1 MRFFY
6 YTDTMYYVYILEC
19 CDKSLYTGYTNHLE
33 KRIKAHNEGK
43 GAKYT
48 KGRRPVS
55 LVYFETFKT
64 KSEALKREYAIKQ
77 FSRKKKLELI
87 KSSIL
92 NPINDKF

>member
-55 LVYFETFKT
+55 
-64 KSEALKREYAIKQ
+64 
-77 FSRKKKLELI
+77 
-87 KSSIL
+87 
-92 NPINDKF
+92 

>member
-1 MRFFY
+1 
-6 YTDTMYYVYILEC
+6 MYYVYILEC

-55 LVYFETFKT
+55 LVYFESFQT
-64 KSEALKREYAIKQ
+64 KSEALIREYAIKQ

>member
-6 YTDTMYYVYILEC
+6 YTDTMYYVYILER

-55 LVYFETFKT
+55 LVYFESFQT